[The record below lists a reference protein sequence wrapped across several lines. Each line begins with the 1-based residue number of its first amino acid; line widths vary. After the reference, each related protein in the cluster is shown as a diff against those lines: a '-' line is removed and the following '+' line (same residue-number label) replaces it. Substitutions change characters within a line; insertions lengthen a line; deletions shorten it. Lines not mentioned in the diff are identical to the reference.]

1 MYIPRQFSITDEAE
15 IHAFIDNNGFGQLL
29 SMVGGRL
36 FSSHLPFLLSDCKT
50 RLFCHL
56 AKQNPQVSEIAGQ
69 EVLVTL
75 QGSHDYVSPSW
86 YETPGVPT
94 WNYQA
99 VHLYGN
105 CRLISASKELAALL
119 DKLTMKYEA
128 ALTPP
133 WQPDYRA
140 TLLDAIVGLEID
152 ITEVQCKYKLS
163 QNRSESD
170 QIHVSRQLEATGS
183 KMLAAAM
190 QQQLEQLQ
198 GSK

>member
-1 MYIPRQFSITDEAE
+1 MYIPRQFAITDEAE
-15 IHAFIDNNGFGQLL
+15 IHAFIDENGFGQLL

-36 FSSHLPFLLSDCKT
+36 FSSHLPFLLSDCKS

-105 CRLISASKELAALL
+105 CRVMSGNNELAALL
-119 DKLTMKYEA
+119 EKLTVKYEA
-128 ALTPP
+128 ALARP

-140 TLLDAIVGLEID
+140 ALLDAIVGIEID

-170 QIHVSRQLEATGS
+170 QINVSRQLETRGS
-183 KMLAAAM
+183 RTLAAAM
-190 QQQLEQLQ
+190 QHQLEQLQ
-198 GSK
+198 GSE

>member
-1 MYIPRQFSITDEAE
+1 MYIPHHFRVTDKAE
-15 IHAFIDNNGFGQLL
+15 IHSFIEENSFGQLI
-29 SMVGGRL
+29 STVDGRM
-36 FSSHLPFLLSDCKT
+36 FSSHIPFLLSDCKT

-105 CRLISASKELAALL
+105 CRLISASNELAALL
-119 DKLTMKYEA
+119 EKLTMKYEA

>member
-1 MYIPRQFSITDEAE
+1 M
-15 IHAFIDNNGFGQLL
+15 
-29 SMVGGRL
+29 
-36 FSSHLPFLLSDCKT
+36 
-50 RLFCHL
+50 
-56 AKQNPQVSEIAGQ
+56 
-69 EVLVTL
+69 TL

-105 CRLISASKELAALL
+105 CRLISASNELAALL
-119 DKLTMKYEA
+119 EKLTMKYEA